1 MTLTTAPGTGVLN
14 LISNPPGASVFIDT
28 VEYNPTPVTVNNIPV
43 GSHDFVLKLEGYD
56 DFTDTAMIIEDKMC
70 CETIDLV
77 GKSSGIVCNPT
88 PIEIKEAVVTPPVT
102 PPTTSTEISNGE
114 YVIIGIVIGV
124 ALVLA
129 VQHLQKEKK

>member
-1 MTLTTAPGTGVLN
+1 
-14 LISNPPGASVFIDT
+14 
-28 VEYNPTPVTVNNIPV
+28 
-43 GSHDFVLKLEGYD
+43 
-56 DFTDTAMIIEDKMC
+56 
-70 CETIDLV
+70 V
-77 GKSSGIVCNPT
+77 GKLSGIVCNPT